1 MPPKPKKKTPKQL
14 LAEAELL
21 VLALRQ
27 ELQSTKKDYGEILS
41 RMATANSE
49 LKGVVLKQ
57 ELQLASSFDA
67 RELKLRLDLSQA
79 RLEVRDL
86 KEIEKAGREARAA
99 IETHEAERL
108 HLQRQL
114 AEAVGAR
121 EVMERAHATELL
133 VYKQSVT
140 KVTVGLEQKFKVS
153 HLHSACEGV
162 GFKICGDPFL
172 GTSRFHTRTHTHNT
186 HLHTTNTN
194 TYTYTHLHLA
204 CCRSK
209 WG

>member
-1 MPPKPKKKTPKQL
+1 M
-14 LAEAELL
+14 
-21 VLALRQ
+21 VALQ
-27 ELQSTKKDYGEILS
+27 NELQLKTKDLGDVISRLASSNADLKDL
-41 RMATANSE
+41 
-49 LKGVVLKQ
+49 VVKQ
-57 ELQLASSFDA
+57 EVQLASSFDA

-86 KEIEKAGREARAA
+86 KEIEKQGREARAA

-140 KVTVGLEQKFKVS
+140 KVTVHLEAKFKVS
-153 HLHSACEGV
+153 VHLACVGV
-162 GFKICGDPFL
+162 YTYLRIWTQGNLLFSSSL
-172 GTSRFHTRTHTHNT
+172 LTHTHKHT
-186 HLHTTNTN
+186 PLHFTPPR
-194 TYTYTHLHLA
+194 LDA
-204 CCRSK
+204 RRSK
-209 WG
+209 CR